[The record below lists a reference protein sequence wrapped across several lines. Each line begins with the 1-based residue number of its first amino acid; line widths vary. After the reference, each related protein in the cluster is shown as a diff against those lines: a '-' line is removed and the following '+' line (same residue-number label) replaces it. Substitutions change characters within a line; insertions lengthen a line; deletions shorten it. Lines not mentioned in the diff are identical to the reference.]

1 MTFQILCTSNK
12 EGLVFRIKPS
22 APLDQTLCLDFYR
35 EGASSIETVLLQS
48 QLQRMFDEQIEAL
61 RRVSYLRGWRA
72 AKSKLKKAT
81 WFADYQ
87 KVLDWEEKEAG
98 L

>member
-1 MTFQILCTSNK
+1 MTMQILCTNNK
-12 EGLVFRIKPS
+12 EGLVIRIKPS

-35 EGASSIETVLLQS
+35 AGASSIETVLLQV
-48 QLQRMFDEQIEAL
+48 QLQRVFDEQTEHL

-72 AKSKLKKAT
+72 AKSKLKKAS

-87 KVLDWEEKEAG
+87 KVLEWEEKEAG